1 MVGCGRGRG
10 AALVTGA
17 ATPHGIVSPPP
28 VKLVG
33 WPIAMRVTEPPN
45 EPVFTCG
52 HDATRP
58 PGGRSNGR
66 TLRGRRRACN
76 DGDCRVGT
84 LTHVGRGRPGRGW
97 RRIFHIHA
105 DRVAQTIPPLD
116 ALQDEI
122 DKRVAAGESEEDVTL
137 AVVEDFEKSAATVN
151 ARTTPL
157 VPASGI
163 VVTGAGILAKAGSE
177 GEAATI
183 FAFVAMAFAL
193 VGLGFLATA
202 LF

>member
-1 MVGCGRGRG
+1 M
-10 AALVTGA
+10 
-17 ATPHGIVSPPP
+17 
-28 VKLVG
+28 
-33 WPIAMRVTEPPN
+33 
-45 EPVFTCG
+45 
-52 HDATRP
+52 
-58 PGGRSNGR
+58 
-66 TLRGRRRACN
+66 
-76 DGDCRVGT
+76 
-84 LTHVGRGRPGRGW
+84 
-97 RRIFHIHA
+97 HA

-137 AVVEDFEKSAATVN
+137 AVIEDFEKSAATVN

-163 VVTGAGILAKAGSE
+163 VVTGAGILAKAGGQ

-183 FAFVAMAFAL
+183 IAFVAMAFAL

-202 LF
+202 LFMHAGRPNVGFAPTRVDVPFVHDRLVRKESNAQVGSVLTFLGFLILVVVIV

>member
-1 MVGCGRGRG
+1 MSDHRASAGTQP
-10 AALVTGA
+10 AADEG
-17 ATPHGIVSPPP
+17 
-28 VKLVG
+28 K
-33 WPIAMRVTEPPN
+33 R
-45 EPVFTCG
+45 
-52 HDATRP
+52 
-58 PGGRSNGR
+58 
-66 TLRGRRRACN
+66 
-76 DGDCRVGT
+76 
-84 LTHVGRGRPGRGW
+84 RPGRGW

-105 DRVAQTIPPLD
+105 DRMGQKIPPLD
-116 ALQDEI
+116 ALQEEI
-122 DKRVAAGESEEDVTL
+122 DKRVAAGKSEEDVSL
-137 AVVEDFEKSAATVN
+137 AVIEDFEKSAATVN

-202 LF
+202 LFTHAGRPNVGFAPTRADVPFVHDRLVRKESNAQVGSVLTFLGFLILVIVIV

>member
-1 MVGCGRGRG
+1 M
-10 AALVTGA
+10 
-17 ATPHGIVSPPP
+17 
-28 VKLVG
+28 
-33 WPIAMRVTEPPN
+33 
-45 EPVFTCG
+45 
-52 HDATRP
+52 
-58 PGGRSNGR
+58 
-66 TLRGRRRACN
+66 
-76 DGDCRVGT
+76 
-84 LTHVGRGRPGRGW
+84 
-97 RRIFHIHA
+97 HA

-137 AVVEDFEKSAATVN
+137 AVIEDFEKSAATVN

-163 VVTGAGILAKAGSE
+163 VVTGAGILAKAGGQ

-183 FAFVAMAFAL
+183 IAFVAMVFAL

-202 LF
+202 LFMHAGRPNVGFAPTRADVPFVHDRLVRKESNAQVGSVLTFLGFFILVVVIL